1 MKKLAVFLSV
11 ILLLA
16 MACLV
21 PSKAQEAP
29 PAQLYGA
36 LQKIK
41 ESGKVVIGH
50 REASVPFSFL
60 DDQKQ
65 PAGFSVDL
73 CLQIVEEIKTELGMP
88 DLTVEFTAVNPQ
100 TRIPLIANN
109 TIDLECGS
117 TTNNL
122 TRRKQ
127 VDYALTTFVTGT
139 KLLVKKDSGIKEIE
153 DLAGKSVAVSQGTT
167 NERVIKAFIEANNID
182 ARIVNVKEVAE
193 GLLSLETDRVDAL
206 GSDDILLYG
215 QIVRS
220 KTPDTLEVVGRRLSY
235 DPYAIMMRR
244 DDSALRLVADR
255 RLSKLFASG
264 EFNTIYSK
272 WFEPL
277 KIGENTV
284 PVPMGDG
291 LKNAVELQAFPE

>member
-1 MKKLAVFLSV
+1 MKKMFVILAG
-11 ILLLA
+11 ILLLLITSSMPM
-16 MACLV
+16 MA
-21 PSKAQEAP
+21 QDAP
-29 PAQLYGA
+29 PAELYGA
-36 LQKIK
+36 LKKIK
-41 ESGKVVIGH
+41 ESGKIVIGH

-60 DDQKQ
+60 DDAKK

-73 CLQIVEEIKTELGMP
+73 CLQIVEEIKAELAMP
-88 DLTVEFTAVNPQ
+88 DLKVEYTAVNPQ
-100 TRIPLIANN
+100 TRIPLIANG

-139 KLLVKKDSGIKEIE
+139 KLLVKKDSGIREIE
-153 DLAGKSVAVSQGTT
+153 DLKGKAVAVSQGTT
-167 NERVIKAFIEANNID
+167 NERVIKAFIEANSID
-182 ARIVNVKEVAE
+182 AKIVNVKEVAE

-215 QIVRS
+215 QVVRS
-220 KTPDTLEVVGRRLSY
+220 KNPDDLEVVGRRLSY

-255 RLSKLFASG
+255 RLAKLFSSG
-264 EFNTIYSK
+264 EFTQIYTK

-284 PVPMGDG
+284 PVPMSDG
-291 LKNAVELQAFPE
+291 LKNAAELQAFPE